1 MAGFGAIK
9 PANKLGARQSQIGRG
24 ERGKS
29 GSKHFALDEE
39 RDETK
44 QLGKWNGGGEM
55 ALIFFSTKFRRGELA
70 RASERESHPSV

>member
-44 QLGKWNGGGEM
+44 QSGKWNGRGGEM
-55 ALIFFSTKFRRGELA
+55 ALIFSTKFRRGE
-70 RASERESHPSV
+70 

>member
-29 GSKHFALDEE
+29 GSKYFALNEE

-55 ALIFFSTKFRRGELA
+55 ALIFSTKFRGG
-70 RASERESHPSV
+70 